1 MATATASIFKK
12 QTYTVDEYFELEK
25 YADIRHEFV
34 YGKLIPMQGESITA
48 NRIAGNCDF
57 RLQLALRSKGYVII
71 RHDVRT
77 IIKAGKLYRYP
88 DVQVAKLSEIS
99 ETHAV
104 TRPKIL
110 IEVTSINSAKTD
122 NDDKVNEYTALESL
136 DYYLIISQE
145 EMLVKVFR
153 RTSRRSWQF
162 DVYEDRNE
170 VINLPEFGFH
180 LSLADIYENVIF
192 AEARSDND

>member
-1 MATATASIFKK
+1 MI
-12 QTYTVDEYFELEK
+12 
-25 YADIRHEFV
+25 
-34 YGKLIPMQGESITA
+34 KLIK
-48 NRIAGNCDF
+48 
-57 RLQLALRSKGYVII
+57 SKGYLII

-170 VINLPEFGFH
+170 VINLPEFGFS